1 MFKFHFKRA
10 LIFGIL
16 GLTVGGIIAF
26 TSASIYEATGEM
38 LLGES
43 AVSTVNSTLA
53 PDVQRI
59 LEVGQA
65 RDPQTELQLLR
76 SQSVF
81 LQALQNVAN
90 RENQRSLVDE
100 WVKLYLMYDVLT
112 PDTRVN
118 QIDQGSVATIRV
130 RAQSGALAEK
140 ITDEVMAVYNEQR
153 LANGRAGLQ
162 NAIRYLASQES
173 ATQKALTTAEDKY
186 KAFTTSRGIA
196 SIDATA
202 QFLTNQEAAA
212 FATLSLTRGEAAGA
226 EAEVTALAAGLG
238 NIPKENPTT
247 TISGLAPQAN
257 VMASQIGET
266 ERRYN
271 ELVSRYYE
279 DHPKVVEVKRAL
291 DAMKKQ
297 AGTSNDLINVQSN
310 KQLNPVYQGIQ
321 QQLEV
326 ARAKSQSFQQKLQE
340 AEENYRQSQD
350 RLKAVPA
357 DEAQIRQLKRELD
370 VADLNFKRV
379 KAQIDELRSR
389 QETGIR
395 VTPILVPGRA
405 YLQPVAPDKPKFLFI
420 GLIAGVCLGLIYSFM
435 MEAMK
440 LRVHTSHQL
449 AELTGLPV
457 VATIPAMGRGQQ
469 KGLSTFAQAGARPNE
484 SFRNYV
490 SAFLAKNH
498 EMPRMIMFT
507 GIGMVAGRSSSSVQ
521 FALAMAGAGKRVI
534 IVDADPIRGLVT
546 RAFGAEGRSGL
557 SELMDRN
564 TLPTDTSE
572 VLFSTQ
578 HENLWLLPTGSD
590 ATKTI
595 ADRRVDQVQAVMA
608 FLRGQADIIVF
619 DVPPCD
625 MFSDAS
631 RMAEHTD
638 EVCMVVSASTT
649 NFSAIPNGYE
659 ILHRAGSDQ
668 VSLILTDASV
678 GDEPFAGTANYSR
691 AK

>member
-43 AVSTVNSTLA
+43 AVNTVNSTLA

-90 RENQRSLVDE
+90 KENQRSLVDD
-100 WVKLYLMYDVLT
+100 WVKLYLMYDVIT

-118 QIDQGSVATIRV
+118 AIDQGSVATIRV
-130 RAQSGALAEK
+130 RAQSGTIAEK
-140 ITDEVMAVYNEQR
+140 IVDEVMAVYNEQR

-162 NAIRYLASQES
+162 NAIRYLASQEN
-173 ATQKALTTAEDKY
+173 ATQKALTTAEEKY
-186 KAFTTSRGIA
+186 KTFTSSRGIA

-202 QFLTNQEAAA
+202 QSLTGQEAQL
-212 FATLSLTRGEAAGA
+212 FTILSQTKGEKDGA
-226 EAEVTALAAGLG
+226 DAEVAVLQQSLG
-238 NIPKENPTT
+238 GIPKE
-247 TISGLAPQAN
+247 LATGSIQGPSQTSN
-257 VMASQIGET
+257 VLASQIAET
-266 ERRYN
+266 QRQYDQLIE
-271 ELVSRYYE
+271 RYYE
-279 DHPKVVEVKRAL
+279 DHPKVMEVKRSL
-291 DAMKKQ
+291 DTMKKNRDKENKSS
-297 AGTSNDLINVQSN
+297 TIQSN
-310 KQLNPVYQGIQ
+310 RSVNPVYQTMQ
-321 QQLEV
+321 QQLEI
-326 ARAKSQSFQQKLQE
+326 ARGRAASLEQRLQA
-340 AEENYRQSQD
+340 AEENYREAQE

-357 DEAQIRQLKRELD
+357 DEAQIRQLRRELD

-379 KAQIDELRSR
+379 KSQIDELRSR

-405 YLQPVAPDKPKFLFI
+405 YRDPVAPDKTKFLFI

-435 MEAMK
+435 MEAVK

-469 KGLSTFAQAGARPNE
+469 KGLSSFAQAGARPNE

-490 SAFLAKNH
+490 SGFLAKNH

-546 RAFGAEGRSGL
+546 RAFGAEGRSGF
-557 SELMDRN
+557 SELLERN

-578 HENLWLLPTGSD
+578 HENLWLLPMGSD

-595 ADRRVDQVQAVMA
+595 ADRRLDQVQSVMA

-631 RMAEHTD
+631 RMAELTD

-659 ILHRAGSDQ
+659 ILHRAGAEQ
-668 VSLILTDASV
+668 VSLVLTDASV
-678 GDEPFAGTANYSR
+678 GDEPFAGTSNYSR
-691 AK
+691 VK

>member
-90 RENQRSLVDE
+90 RENQRTLVDD

-202 QFLTNQEAAA
+202 QFLTNQEAAS

-226 EAEVTALAAGLG
+226 EAEVTALSAGLS

-271 ELVSRYYE
+271 ELISRYYE
-279 DHPKVVEVKRAL
+279 DHPKVLEVKRSL

-297 AGTSNDLINVQSN
+297 AGKSNDLISVQAN

-326 ARAKSQSFQQKLQE
+326 ARAKSQALQQKLQE
-340 AEENYRQSQD
+340 AEENYRQSQE

-659 ILHRAGSDQ
+659 ILHRAGADQ